1 MENVIEDYYSAYV
14 LSYDG
19 YKLSLN
25 LITEKVSL
33 EEIVYDIPIF
43 EDYMDD
49 KACIKTIELDGMKCS
64 TITIWFKEYGT
75 YCYHERTNLL
85 GNRNIGIQKIYR
97 DYDWRIIMVFDK
109 FYLTSIQKLCFGMYV
124 FEKNVYRFK
133 PIEAC
138 FEQ

>member
-1 MENVIEDYYSAYV
+1 MENVIDDYYSAYA
-14 LSYDG
+14 LSYDD
-19 YKLSLN
+19 YKLSLK

-85 GNRNIGIQKIYR
+85 GNRNIGIQKIYKAIHLLPPI
-97 DYDWRIIMVFDK
+97 RIACTFVVLIFTTVK
-109 FYLTSIQKLCFGMYV
+109 KL
-124 FEKNVYRFK
+124 K
-133 PIEAC
+133 P
-138 FEQ
+138 